1 MQKYRPRGAAVRL
14 GLEKEGPVGREP
26 GPGEKLLA
34 QWRWKGIGP
43 DYQKIGGAIL
53 YTEEALAR
61 YEEENTFR
69 SVAESK
75 RVRAERE
82 ALLEARPSRLA
93 PAAIASKARPSRH
106 VEVSAPA
113 VAPKTRGRHR
123 A

>member
-1 MQKYRPRGAAVRL
+1 MQKYRPREAAVRL
-14 GLEKEGPVGREP
+14 GLDE

-34 QWRWKGIGP
+34 QWRWKGVGP
-43 DYQKIGGAIL
+43 AHQKIGGSIR
-53 YTEEALAR
+53 YTEESLAR

-75 RVRAERE
+75 RARAERE
-82 ALLEARPSRLA
+82 ALLEARPSHLA

-106 VEVSAPA
+106 VEASAPA
-113 VAPKTRGRHR
+113 VATKTRGRRR